1 MNLKI
6 ETPDEVLARLPKPV
20 LEPLDS
26 LQLHASDWLILCGGF
41 EDRSL
46 AVLRNA
52 IAHQPALNVLLI
64 EYTPAV
70 HENKNDRVREI
81 CATAN
86 VTRLNYDRQNP
97 QGFGINLL
105 EVLCRCG
112 GRVFVDVSAMSRLL
126 IVQILVALGTRP
138 TSFLNCTVAYTE
150 ACEYPPTESEARAE
164 LARAEADP
172 TLSILFLSSGVF
184 EITILPELGSIA
196 PAAAQTRL
204 ITFPSLDA
212 HHLTALQNEI
222 QPSRLTLIEGLPP
235 ASGNQWR
242 HELIAKINGIARMR
256 DPETY
261 VTSTLDY
268 RDTLDCLV
276 ALYQTHSLAERLI
289 VAPTGSKMQSVAV
302 GIFRSFVSDVQV
314 VYPTPHGFCSPD
326 NYTRGVGQSYS
337 LQLDSLSPE
346 RQLAAAT
353 APETLRVRSG

>member
-1 MNLKI
+1 VNLKI

-20 LEPLDS
+20 LEPVDS
-26 LQLHASDWLILCGGF
+26 LRVQPTDWLVVCGGF

-52 IAHQPALNVLLI
+52 IAQEPALNVILI
-64 EYTPAV
+64 HYRPAV

-81 CATAN
+81 CAASAN
-86 VTRLNYDRQNP
+86 VIALEYDRQNP
-97 QGFGINLL
+97 QGFGTSLVEAL
-105 EVLCRCG
+105 SGRR

-138 TSFLNCTVAYTE
+138 NGFLNCTIAYTE
-150 ACEYPPTESEARAE
+150 AGEYPPTESEASAE
-164 LARAEADP
+164 LARAESDP

-235 ASGNQWR
+235 FSANQWR
-242 HELIAKINGIARMR
+242 RELIAKVNGIARMR
-256 DPETY
+256 DAESY
-261 VTSTLDY
+261 ATSTLDY
-268 RDTLDCLV
+268 RETLDRLV
-276 ALYQTHSLAERLI
+276 ALYQTHSLSERLI

-314 VYPTPHGFCSPD
+314 VYPTPHGYCSPD

-346 RQLAAAT
+346 RRVMGGELPLAVT
-353 APETLRVRSG
+353 GC